1 MSTRPHSSARPYRLA
16 ARVARPMLAL
26 LSFGSI
32 PSVLAHGA
40 DGSSTPAATA
50 PTAPA
55 PTAPAPTAPAPAPSH
70 AWTREAFDAAADY
83 SAKHSGRVMLVM
95 RDGQV
100 LFSRAD
106 NNWEISRPH
115 PLASGTKSF
124 SGVMAM
130 MAIQDGLFTLD
141 QRASDF
147 ITEWRDD
154 PAKRDITVRHLL
166 TLSSGLAPSDALLGG
181 RGGSRVLG
189 QGARDRAR
197 RLGDDPKPDDLF
209 AAAIGV
215 PSSHA
220 PGSTFEYGPSHFY
233 AFGAMLERALIAA
246 NAPQRTTMAYL
257 QERVFGDLKLDRA
270 RIGTDPSGN
279 PNLPGGAALPAES
292 WARFGQFVLDNGRVR
307 EPDGTLRQVL
317 APDLLAQCFE
327 ASAANAAYGLTWWLR
342 TNAESTLFQAAL
354 RQADTG
360 GAAEGEG
367 AADRTP
373 ARQRLRDLR
382 RRREIEALRE
392 RAEAEDAPASAVR
405 VHMAAGLGKQRLYV
419 LPDHNL
425 VIVRF
430 AEATTEGRRFSDAE
444 FLALAL
450 EHAASEAKP
459 KEPAATP

>member
-1 MSTRPHSSARPYRLA
+1 MHQPSRPAARSHRLA
-16 ARVARPMLAL
+16 ACVATPMLAL
-26 LSFGSI
+26 LSFVWI
-32 PSVLAHGA
+32 PGERANGA
-40 DGSSTPAATA
+40 DGSSTPA
-50 PTAPA
+50 PAPA
-55 PTAPAPTAPAPAPSH
+55 APAPSH
-70 AWTREAFDAAADY
+70 AWTREAFEAAADY

-100 LFSRAD
+100 LYSRAD
-106 NNWEISRPH
+106 NSWDISRPH

-181 RGGSRVLG
+181 RGGGRLLG

-209 AAAIGV
+209 AAALSV
-215 PSSHA
+215 PSRHA

-257 QERVFGDLKLDRA
+257 QERVFDDLHLDRG
-270 RIGTDPSGN
+270 RIGADPSGN

-317 APDLLAQCFE
+317 APDLLAQCFVP
-327 ASAANAAYGLTWWLR
+327 SAANPAYGLTWWLR
-342 TNAESTLFQAAL
+342 TDAESTLLQASL

-360 GAAEGEG
+360 GGAAGAGGGAAEEGEG
-367 AADRTP
+367 AASTAP
-373 ARQRLRDLR
+373 ARQRLRELR
-382 RRREIEALRE
+382 RQREIEALRE
-392 RAEAEDAPASAVR
+392 RAQAEDAPASPVR
-405 VHMAAGLGKQRLYV
+405 VFMAAGLGKQRLYV

-430 AEATTEGRRFSDAE
+430 AEATTEGRRFSDTE

-450 EHAASEAKP
+450 GRVTPEGNATQ
-459 KEPAATP
+459 PAATP